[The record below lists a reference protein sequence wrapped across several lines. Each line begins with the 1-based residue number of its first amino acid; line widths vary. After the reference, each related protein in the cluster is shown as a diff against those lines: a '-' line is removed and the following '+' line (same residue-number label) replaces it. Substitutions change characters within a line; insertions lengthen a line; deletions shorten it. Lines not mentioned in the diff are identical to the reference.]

1 MMPSRRLRNIAST
14 LTVPCVTAI
23 LFCNGCSKN
32 TDTELGGIRGGE
44 PIKETREALAPGT
57 KQAPYQSG
65 HPATN
70 ETDIQA
76 IDRVAAPETDFDDAF
91 RPESEGWHS
100 EAFAQ
105 DAKRQLKKLAIEF
118 TKLPSHKAFRKNTVS
133 IESFVDAEYRG
144 SKLRPSS
151 MQKHYSDDTLAVRRP
166 ADAKKNT
173 PTSAPTETGTIGFR
187 NSLDD
192 LADLFADTEG
202 IYAKFKIVGVQWDEK
217 RPQTTL
223 HFHAD
228 GPTAK
233 GVLQLDSDWS
243 VTWTYGGGSPKIA
256 AVELKDYVEVASTSK
271 EQLFVDETEAILG
284 ANASHKHQLIH
295 GIDYWRN
302 RIPEHYGIYY
312 FGHHGLAVGDV
323 NGDGLDD
330 IYVGQPG
337 GLPNR
342 MFIHQADGTAIDVS
356 ADANVDVLNNTR
368 SALIVDLDND
378 GDNDL
383 VACATDQLLVYDN
396 QGNANFQLVTQLSDV
411 KGGYTLSAVDF
422 NKDSLLDLYVCIY
435 LDHSTGEGRL
445 PFPAPYHNANNGGK
459 NVLLKNSGAFQF
471 VDVTET
477 VGLAQNNTRFSYAG
491 VWEDFDHDDDMD
503 LYVAND
509 FGHNCF
515 YRNDDG
521 HFVDVAAEIG
531 LEDTGFGMSATWGDF
546 NRNGFMDL
554 YVGNMYSSAGNRI
567 ANQAKFQQDASAET
581 RRKLQRSAR
590 GNSLFTNQGD
600 GNFLDVSQ
608 QSGAAM
614 GRWTWGT
621 LSVDVNNNGSL
632 DLIALNGMVTGTSP
646 ADL

>member
-1 MMPSRRLRNIAST
+1 MMPNRRRRNIAST
-14 LTVPCVTAI
+14 LMVTCVGAI
-23 LFCNGCSKN
+23 VFCNGCSKN
-32 TDTELGGIRGGE
+32 TETGLGGIRGGE
-44 PIKETREALAPGT
+44 PVKEAGEALVPGA
-57 KQAPYQSG
+57 KQAPHQPG
-65 HPATN
+65 QPATN
-70 ETDIQA
+70 DTDDHR
-76 IDRVAAPETDFDDAF
+76 IDRIAAPETDFDDAF
-91 RPESEGWHS
+91 RPQSEGWHS

-105 DAKRQLKKLAIEF
+105 DAERQLKKLAIEF
-118 TKLPSHKAFRKNTVS
+118 SKLPGDKSLQENKLSVES
-133 IESFVDAEYRG
+133 IVDADYRG
-144 SKLRPSS
+144 TKLRPRS
-151 MQKHYSDDTLAVRRP
+151 MQEQFSDDVQVVRRP
-166 ADAKKNT
+166 ADAEKNT
-173 PTSAPTETGTIGFR
+173 PTSVPTATGADGFR
-187 NSLDD
+187 NSLSD
-192 LADLFADTEG
+192 LADLFADTDG
-202 IYAKFKIVGVQWDEK
+202 IYAKFKIVGIHWDEK

-228 GPTAK
+228 GPTAT
-233 GVLQLDSDWS
+233 GMLQLDADWS
-243 VTWTYGGGSPKIA
+243 VTWSYDGGLPKIVS
-256 AVELKDYVEVASTSK
+256 VELKDHVEVASTGK
-271 EQLFVDETEAILG
+271 EQLFADETEAVLG
-284 ANASHKHQLIH
+284 ADASYQNQLIH
-295 GIDYWRN
+295 GIDYWRDQ
-302 RIPEHYGIYY
+302 IPEYYGIYY

-330 IYVGQPG
+330 VYVGQPG

-356 ADANVDVLNNTR
+356 GDANVDVLNNTR

-383 VACATDQLLVYDN
+383 VVCATDQLLVFDN
-396 QGNANFQLVTQLSDV
+396 QGNADFQLVAHISDV

-422 NKDSLLDLYVCIY
+422 DKDSLLDLYVCVY

-471 VDVTET
+471 IDVTET

-491 VWEDFDHDDDMD
+491 VWEDFDYDDDMD

-546 NRNGFMDL
+546 NRDGFMDL

-567 ANQAKFQQDASAET
+567 ANQANFQKNAAAET
-581 RRKLQRSAR
+581 RRKLQRSAS
-590 GNSLFTNQGD
+590 GNSLFENQGD
-600 GNFLDVSQ
+600 GNFLDASR

-621 LSVDVNNNGSL
+621 LSGDVNNNGSL
-632 DLIALNGMVTGTSP
+632 DLVALNGMVTGTSP

>member
-1 MMPSRRLRNIAST
+1 MLPDRRLRNIAST
-14 LTVPCVTAI
+14 LTVTCVSTI
-23 LFCNGCSKN
+23 VFCNGCSKN
-32 TDTELGGIRGGE
+32 TDTELGDIRVGE
-44 PIKETREALAPGT
+44 AVKEAGEALVPGA
-57 KQAPYQSG
+57 KQTPHQPG
-65 HPATN
+65 QPATN
-70 ETDIQA
+70 DTDSQA
-76 IDRVAAPETDFDDAF
+76 IDRIAAPETNFDDAF

-105 DAKRQLKKLAIEF
+105 DAERQLKKLVIEF
-118 TKLPSHKAFRKNTVS
+118 SKLPSHKALQKNTAS
-133 IESFVDAEYRG
+133 IEAFVDADYRG
-144 SKLRPSS
+144 TKLRPRS
-151 MQKHYSDDTLAVRRP
+151 MQDQYSDDTLVVRRP
-166 ADAKKNT
+166 ADPKKNE
-173 PTSAPTETGTIGFR
+173 SSFVPTETGADGFR
-187 NSLDD
+187 NALFD
-192 LADLFADTEG
+192 LAKPFADTDG
-202 IYAKFKIVGVQWDEK
+202 IYAKFKIIGVQWDEK

-228 GPTAK
+228 GPTAA
-233 GVLQLDSDWS
+233 GMLQLDSDWS
-243 VTWTYGGGSPKIA
+243 VTWSYDGGFPKIA
-256 AVELKDYVEVASTSK
+256 SVELKDHVEVESTRK
-271 EQLFVDETEAILG
+271 RQLFADETEAVLG
-284 ANASHKHQLIH
+284 ADAAYRNQLLH
-295 GIDYWRN
+295 GIDYWRD
-302 RIPEHYGIYY
+302 RIPEYYGIYY

-330 IYVGQPG
+330 VYVGQPG

-356 ADANVDVLNNTR
+356 ANANIDVLNNTR

-383 VACATDQLLVYDN
+383 VVCATDQLLVFDN
-396 QGNANFQLVTQLSDV
+396 QGNANFQLATHISDV

-422 NKDSLLDLYVCIY
+422 DNDRLLDLYVCVY

-471 VDVTET
+471 IDVTET

-521 HFVDVAAEIG
+521 HFVDVAAKIG

-546 NRNGFMDL
+546 NRDGFMDL

-581 RRKLQRSAR
+581 RRKL
-590 GNSLFTNQGD
+590 
-600 GNFLDVSQ
+600 
-608 QSGAAM
+608 
-614 GRWTWGT
+614 
-621 LSVDVNNNGSL
+621 
-632 DLIALNGMVTGTSP
+632 
-646 ADL
+646 